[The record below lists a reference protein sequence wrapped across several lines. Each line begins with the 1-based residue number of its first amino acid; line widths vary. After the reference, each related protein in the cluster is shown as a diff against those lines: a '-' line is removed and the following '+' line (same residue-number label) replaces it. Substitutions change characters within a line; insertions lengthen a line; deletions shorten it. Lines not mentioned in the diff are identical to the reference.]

1 VSHLSLIEAVH
12 VEKDH
17 TAARR
22 EQLGSLFDAQHQR
35 LYRLARRLSRDPED
49 ARDLVQE
56 TFLRAARGLRKLPVV
71 DSDAEAW
78 LVRILVNLCRD
89 RSRKIAVRRRFPQAE
104 NVETL
109 GAPDPE
115 SAAVARATVQTALAS
130 LSPRRRTVIVLHELE
145 QLPVPKIAE
154 MLGLSKVTVR
164 WHLSA
169 ARKGLAGILT
179 ERSLPRSEHETRLQT
194 QR

>member
-1 VSHLSLIEAVH
+1 VSHLSLIETVH

-17 TAARR
+17 SAARR

-56 TFLRAARGLRKLPVV
+56 TFLRAARSLRSLPAV
-71 DSDAEAW
+71 DTDAEAW

-89 RSRKIAVRRRFPQAE
+89 HFRKIAVRRRFPKAE
-104 NVETL
+104 SVETL

-115 SAAVARATVQTALAS
+115 SAAVARATVQAALAR

-179 ERSLPRSEHETRLQT
+179 EPSLPRSEHETRLQT